1 MKKNEKKHILYQR
14 WCSIQV
20 PHSSIAYES
29 NIIDQRMNDNY
40 NLDIF
45 EITRTNEPTKELV
58 KRKLLMLK
66 HFQVDVKKIKCLL

>member
-1 MKKNEKKHILYQR
+1 LIE
-14 WCSIQV
+14 
-20 PHSSIAYES
+20 YES

-45 EITRTNEPTKELV
+45 EITARTNEPTKELV

-66 HFQVDVKKIKCLL
+66 DFQVDVKKIKWFL